1 MAAFSSEYVGKGP
14 KGKDLLADHDLM
26 EVNERTAK
34 VFRLFMMQTDIDNPV
49 WLRDMQGVVME
60 ELGFLTAASARRYRV
75 MLQRDYGLISND
87 KEDGGV
93 KWQVTLTDRGVDFVN
108 WLIQDPDGQKWGL
121 KSDVDLSA
129 EEKRRYEENF
139 IRGSEREASEGGGG
153 GLVEIEKG
161 IVKWRLGEWGL
172 LLDDRVPRGVWG
184 KIMAAVHKRGM
195 RTVFVPDGYEVAV
208 IEMTDRGKKA
218 HRVLRWSE
226 FPIVDRQLIM
236 NAEEP
241 GGSMGAGEEENVD

>member
-1 MAAFSSEYVGKGP
+1 MAAFKSEYEGKGP

-34 VFRLFMMQTDIDNPV
+34 VFRLFMMQTEIDKPV
-49 WLRDMQGVVME
+49 WLRDMQGAVME
-60 ELGFLTAASARRYRV
+60 ELGFLNAASARRYRV
-75 MLQRDYGLISND
+75 ILQRDYGMISND
-87 KEDGGV
+87 KEEGGTR
-93 KWQVTLTDRGVDFVN
+93 WQVTLTDRGVDFIN
-108 WLIQDPDGQKWGL
+108 WLIQDPDGQRWGL
-121 KSDVDLSA
+121 KSEVDLSA

-139 IRGSEREASEGGGG
+139 IKGSAAEAREGGGG
-153 GLVEIEKG
+153 GLVEVNDG
-161 IVKWRLGEWGL
+161 VVKWRLGEWGL
-172 LLDDRVPRGVWG
+172 LLDDRVPRAVWG

-236 NAEEP
+236 NADSESEGET
-241 GGSMGAGEEENVD
+241 GGQD